1 MSYGYSARLI
11 EVNKKADARMLGV
24 RLGRICVK
32 HNVPVAKVAAKFRVS
47 RQTVYNWFCGTH
59 TPHPSLQNA
68 LSAFCDS
75 VTSKN

>member
-24 RLGRICVK
+24 RLGRVCMKNDI
-32 HNVPVAKVAAKFRVS
+32 PVSLVAAKFRVS
-47 RQTVYNWFCGTH
+47 RQTIYNWFCGTH
-59 TPHPSLQNA
+59 TPHSSLQNA

-75 VTSKN
+75 LTSKN

>member
-24 RLGRICVK
+24 RLGRACVK
-32 HNVPVAKVAAKFRVS
+32 HNIPVSKVATKFRVS

-59 TPHPSLQNA
+59 TPHGSLHDA
-68 LSAFCDS
+68 LSAFCES
-75 VTSKN
+75 ITSKA